1 MKGEGPNDVEPRIIS
16 AYCGAV
22 IDPEAWSVPEV
33 FRSLQAWGG
42 IAEDEMWHTFNMG
55 VGMVVAVPMERS
67 RELLKELS
75 LAGDEAFLIGAVVKG
90 DGLRLEPGF
99 TAPE

>member
-1 MKGEGPNDVEPRIIS
+1 M
-16 AYCGAV
+16 
-22 IDPEAWSVPEV
+22 IDPEAWSVPKV
-33 FRSLQAWGG
+33 FRSLQEWGG
-42 IAEDEMWHTFNMG
+42 IPEDEMWHTFNMG

-75 LAGDEAFLIGAVVKG
+75 SAGDEAFLIGAVVKG

-99 TAPE
+99 TAPK

>member
-1 MKGEGPNDVEPRIIS
+1 MCQTHQHGG
-16 AYCGAV
+16 
-22 IDPEAWSVPEV
+22 SVD
-33 FRSLQAWGG
+33 RC
-42 IAEDEMWHTFNMG
+42 EMDRVFNMG